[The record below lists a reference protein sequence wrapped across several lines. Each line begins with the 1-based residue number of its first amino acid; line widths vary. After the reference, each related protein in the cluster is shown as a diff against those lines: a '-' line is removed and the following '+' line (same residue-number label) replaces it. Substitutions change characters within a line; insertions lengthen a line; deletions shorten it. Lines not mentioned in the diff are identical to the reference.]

1 MKKKVKEKIDYGMY
15 AELKNNILNYHGK
28 DYSFSLTDEKYH
40 NYATL
45 IISPKHI
52 KVLDNKTN
60 LNLQELKDMI
70 ISEWFAEENAFVREQ
85 NNNKRRTKLQ
95 SIGGIWW

>member
-15 AELKNNILNYHGK
+15 AELKDNTLNYHGK

-60 LNLQELKDMI
+60 LNLKDLKDMI
-70 ISEWFAEENAFVREQ
+70 IFEWFKDENEVVREQ
-85 NNNKRRTKLQ
+85 NNNKRRAKLQ
-95 SIGGIWW
+95 NTGGV

>member
-15 AELKNNILNYHGK
+15 AELKNNILNYYGK

-60 LNLQELKDMI
+60 LNLRELKDMI

-85 NNNKRRTKLQ
+85 NNNKRRAKLQ
-95 SIGGIWW
+95 NIGGI